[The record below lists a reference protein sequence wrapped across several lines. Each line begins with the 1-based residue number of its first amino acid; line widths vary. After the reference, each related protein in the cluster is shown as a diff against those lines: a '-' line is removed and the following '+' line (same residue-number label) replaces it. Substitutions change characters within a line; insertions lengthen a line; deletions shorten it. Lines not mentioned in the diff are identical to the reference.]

1 MAKKKD
7 EYDKK
12 KKNMKDEARGSD
24 KKLSP
29 TTLKTLRKKAKESG
43 ISLATL
49 KKVYRRGLGAY
60 YSSGSRPGMSPQQW
74 AMARVNSFLKGG
86 KARKVDAA
94 QWKQVSKF
102 RKKKRKK

>member
-1 MAKKKD
+1 MVMAKKKD

-29 TTLKTLRKKAKESG
+29 TTLKTLREKAKESG

-49 KKVYRRGLGAY
+49 KKVYRRGMGAY

-74 AMARVNSFLKGG
+74 AMARVNSFIEG
-86 KARKVDAA
+86 
-94 QWKQVSKF
+94 SKKHDTDL
-102 RKKKRKK
+102 R

>member
-1 MAKKKD
+1 MVMAKKKDKD

-12 KKNMKDEARGSD
+12 KKSMKDEARGSG

-29 TTLKTLRKKAKESG
+29 KTLKTLREKAKESG

-60 YSSGSRPGMSPQQW
+60 YSSGSRPGMSPHQW
-74 AMARVNSFLKGG
+74 AMARVNSFIEG
-86 KARKVDAA
+86 
-94 QWKQVSKF
+94 SKKHDTDL
-102 RKKKRKK
+102 R